1 MGTGNDLLLQEKV
14 RVRTESFGTTSSTT
28 ERIVRTILLLG
39 FVLVLITEAWLVVQA
54 LDIYF

>member
-1 MGTGNDLLLQEKV
+1 MGTENDLLLQEKV
-14 RVRTESFGTTSSTT
+14 RVRTESFGTTSSTM

-39 FVLVLITEAWLVVQA
+39 FMLVLITEAWLVVQV